1 MPRTGKGGPRNGK
14 VGQMYGNRTD
24 LNTSLPVTT
33 VPGQGY
39 GEAAQQQ
46 AAQQTIPMGSTPV
59 PGATAPAPQPQQA
72 PTQQAQMPQATMSD
86 QMTATPQAY
95 PGDLPFLQP
104 TMYPNEP
111 ITSGIDSGPGPG
123 SEAISGTPAPVASDL
138 IMAAQ
143 RPGASALLMD
153 LAHAAATLGL

>member
-39 GEAAQQQ
+39 GEAAQQR
-46 AAQQTIPMGSTPV
+46 AAQQAIPMGSTPV
-59 PGATAPAPQPQQA
+59 PGATAPAPAPATPQ
-72 PTQQAQMPQATMSD
+72 QMPQATMSD
-86 QMTATPQAY
+86 QMAATPQAY
-95 PGDLPFLQP
+95 PGDLPFLHP

-123 SEAISGTPAPVASDL
+123 SEALYGTPAPVARDL

>member
-1 MPRTGKGGPRNGK
+1 
-14 VGQMYGNRTD
+14 MYGNRTD

-33 VPGQGY
+33 VTGQGY
-39 GEAAQQQ
+39 GEAAQQR
-46 AAQQTIPMGSTPV
+46 AAQQAIPMGSTPV
-59 PGATAPAPQPQQA
+59 PGATAPTSAPMQQAAPQ
-72 PTQQAQMPQATMSD
+72 QMPQATMSD
-86 QMTATPQAY
+86 QMPATPQAY
-95 PGDLPFLQP
+95 PGDLPFLHP

-123 SEAISGTPAPVASDL
+123 SEALYGTPAPVARDL